1 MPAAKPTH
9 ISNTQRSIVELR
21 YASMDPGPPLRY
33 GRDDAEVRSKTGT
46 LHWLRDLAS
55 GGEAQIDRRE
65 LADRL
70 LVEGDAEPG
79 AGRQSG

>member
-1 MPAAKPTH
+1 MSTH
-9 ISNTQRSIVELR
+9 ARRET
-21 YASMDPGPPLRY
+21 YAHLKHTEIHRRAP
-33 GRDDAEVRSKTGT
+33 TGT